1 MDTLKKLNKL
11 LDKRSKINAFFLL
24 IMIIIGSI
32 AELLGVAIILPIV
45 NLAMDEQFMQ
55 NKWCKWL
62 SQITGLQT
70 REQILLL
77 IIAITIVIYILKN
90 LYLSWMYSKL
100 YLFSADVKMQMAT
113 RLMEAYLQQPY
124 SFFLKSNTPELIR
137 TVSIDTSQ
145 LYEAISHC
153 LLILSN
159 GFTAVL
165 LLITLLA
172 TNVYMTLLVTVLL
185 GGCALLS
192 LLVIRKKTHYYG
204 ERNQEL
210 ASTLTECLQQ
220 AFEGIKEVKIVNSE
234 QFFIDRYKTNYQE
247 QTDILRKFK
256 ITTLIPKY
264 IIEVVCIAGIML
276 YLAINVA
283 YNPDYISIIPQ
294 LAVFVAAAYKLLPSV
309 NSINNSANI
318 VIYNKASIDLVYH
331 DIQMANQVDEIEEIY
346 SNNQDELLFKNEIQL
361 QNVSF
366 WYKKNERRIL
376 DNVTFAIPKGKSTA
390 FVGPSGGGKTTTADI
405 VLSLLA
411 PKEGEVLIDGVDVKT
426 NIEGWRKKIGYIP
439 QNIYLLDTSIKENI
453 ALGVS
458 VDKIDEDRVMEA
470 IKKAQLL
477 EFVES
482 LPYGIDTKVGERGN
496 NISGGQKQRI
506 GIARALYRNPE
517 VLVFDE
523 ATSALDVQTEK
534 EVMHAID
541 ALHGEKTIIMI
552 AHRLSTIENC
562 DIVYKIDNGHIERER

>member
-55 NKWCKWL
+55 NKWCKRL

-172 TNVYMTLLVTVLL
+172 TNIYMTLLVTVLL

-366 WYKKNERRIL
+366 WYKKNERKIL

-411 PKEGEVLIDGVDVKT
+411 PKEGEVLIDDVDVKT

>member
-192 LLVIRKKTHYYG
+192 LLVIRKRTHYYG

>member
-1 MDTLKKLNKL
+1 M
-11 LDKRSKINAFFLL
+11 
-24 IMIIIGSI
+24 
-32 AELLGVAIILPIV
+32 LGVAIILPIV

-55 NKWCKWL
+55 NKWCKRL

-172 TNVYMTLLVTVLL
+172 TNIYMTLLVTVLL

-366 WYKKNERRIL
+366 WYKKNERKIL

-411 PKEGEVLIDGVDVKT
+411 PKEGEVLIDDVDVKT

>member
-192 LLVIRKKTHYYG
+192 LFVIRKRTHYYG